1 MLFTDNIV
9 LVDEFKSRVNAKLE
23 IRRNTLEDYVRTKI
37 EYMKWK
43 FGKCWNKDERA
54 MLLNNQEIHKN
65 DSFEYLGLII
75 HKDWEIKENVNRI
88 RAGWM

>member
-1 MLFTDNIV
+1 
-9 LVDEFKSRVNAKLE
+9 
-23 IRRNTLEDYVRTKI
+23 
-37 EYMKWK
+37 MKWK